1 MLCHVYA
8 PSCEPKIPQK
18 GLSLLRVRLSCPVGQ
33 RNHIHKKVLDCAKAL
48 SPGDDEVDLV
58 VVSSLPVGLKVL
70 RLRAREKARSNIACS
85 DQPVFYSSACRRAE
99 MVRARTSGHLPRRC
113 RAKFPWQPA
122 AQP

>member
-1 MLCHVYA
+1 MYA
-8 PSCEPKIPQK
+8 PSREPKNPAK
-18 GLSLLRVRLSCPVGQ
+18 GTVPFAGSFILPVGQ

-58 VVSSLPVGLKVL
+58 VASSLPVGLKVL

-99 MVRARTSGHLPRRC
+99 MVPARTSGHLPRRC